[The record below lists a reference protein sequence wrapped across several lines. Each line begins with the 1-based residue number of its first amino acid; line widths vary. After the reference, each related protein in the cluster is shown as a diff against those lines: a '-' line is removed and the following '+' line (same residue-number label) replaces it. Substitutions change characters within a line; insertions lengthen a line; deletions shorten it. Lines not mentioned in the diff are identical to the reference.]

1 MRSVAVWS
9 LLIVA
14 IIVISLAGFLA
25 LGTFFRAI
33 ELCPDFNDCEDAR
46 NASILFLVITAA
58 GVVTA
63 ALAYRALG
71 SPTVR
76 DEP

>member
-1 MRSVAVWS
+1 MRAVAIWS

-14 IIVISLAGFLA
+14 VIVTSLAGFLA
-25 LGTFFRAI
+25 LGTFLRAV
-33 ELCPDFNDCEDAR
+33 ELCPDFHDCEDAR
-46 NASILFLVITAA
+46 NASMLFAVITVA
-58 GVVTA
+58 GVATI
-63 ALAYRALG
+63 ALAWRALG